1 METSFLLAGKITEL
15 TLIVLMGVALVKAG
29 LLKSEN
35 SYTLSVIALYLISP
49 SVMIHA
55 FQMDNAPQIIE
66 GLKLS
71 VMLAVFFHIV
81 LIVLGRLFK
90 RVFKLDALEH
100 AATVYSNSGNLIIPL
115 VMSVFGPEWVIYTTG
130 FILVQTFLFW
140 THLRLLICG
149 RGNVAWKTIFTN
161 INILSML
168 VAGMLLASLPL
179 RSIVWTPR
187 LYLVA
192 FLRLILIPVLLLFAV
207 KVCGF
212 AHHDAHADTVVL
224 ISFLATTS
232 PAASTVT
239 QMAVVYGKNAQK
251 ASAIYGLT
259 TLLCVVT
266 MPVMIALYRWII

>member
-1 METSFLLAGKITEL
+1 MIGP
-15 TLIVLMGVALVKAG
+15 VA
-29 LLKSEN
+29 
-35 SYTLSVIALYLISP
+35 
-49 SVMIHA
+49 
-55 FQMDNAPQIIE
+55 
-66 GLKLS
+66 
-71 VMLAVFFHIV
+71 
-81 LIVLGRLFK
+81 
-90 RVFKLDALEH
+90 
-100 AATVYSNSGNLIIPL
+100 
-115 VMSVFGPEWVIYTTG
+115 
-130 FILVQTFLFW
+130 
-140 THLRLLICG
+140 
-149 RGNVAWKTIFTN
+149 
-161 INILSML
+161 ML

-207 KVCGF
+207 KACGF